1 MFNEKEIARCID
13 EISLFDEVKLN
24 DIPDIELYVDQVYAF
39 IDKKL
44 SHLKRNDKD
53 KLLTKTMINN
63 YTKAGLLMPP
73 LKKKYSRQHIALLIL
88 VYYSKQILSINDISI
103 LCSFLLRTNPE
114 EKRNYEDR
122 DAIINDFYNLTQE
135 INNNDLYDL
144 KAICENQVGLIKAKT
159 SELDNEEKE
168 SMQWALLVMFLVSQA
183 AMQKRLA
190 EKIIDQYLKK
200 DAPIYKG
207 K

>member
-63 YTKAGLLMPP
+63 YTK
-73 LKKKYSRQHIALLIL
+73 R
-88 VYYSKQILSINDISI
+88 VY
-103 LCSFLLRTNPE
+103 
-114 EKRNYEDR
+114 
-122 DAIINDFYNLTQE
+122 
-135 INNNDLYDL
+135 
-144 KAICENQVGLIKAKT
+144 
-159 SELDNEEKE
+159 
-168 SMQWALLVMFLVSQA
+168 
-183 AMQKRLA
+183 
-190 EKIIDQYLKK
+190 
-200 DAPIYKG
+200 
-207 K
+207 

>member
-114 EKRNYEDR
+114 EKRNYGDR

-144 KAICENQVGLIKAKT
+144 KAICENQAGLIKAKT